1 MEDDVFDG
9 DVWRPDVVVQRA
21 DALRDL
27 AAQVDATKDSKA
39 KALLIRAMERIVDR
53 LSDPRDNVREVGN
66 EG

>member
-27 AAQVDATKDSKA
+27 AAQVDATKDNKA

-53 LSDPRDNVREVGN
+53 LSDPRDNVREVGSD
-66 EG
+66 G